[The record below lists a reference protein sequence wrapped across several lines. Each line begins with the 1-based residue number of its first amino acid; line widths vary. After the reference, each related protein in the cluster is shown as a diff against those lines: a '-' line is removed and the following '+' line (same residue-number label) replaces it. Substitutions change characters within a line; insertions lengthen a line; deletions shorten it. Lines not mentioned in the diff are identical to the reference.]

1 MPKAD
6 SQFRS
11 GQSGNP
17 GGRPKGERSVREI
30 AQQHTAA
37 AMETLVAV
45 MQTGKNSERVQAAT
59 ALLDRGWGKPTQS
72 VEMSGDRTSDRTT
85 LVDLLVS
92 LNDNHAVRDPATGS
106 PAITD
111 ATDADDSDT
120 DPFSVPDRHH

>member
-37 AMETLVAV
+37 AMETLVTV

-72 VEMSGDRTSDRTT
+72 VEMSGDRTT

-92 LNDNHAVRDPATGS
+92 LNKSHPVDDAATGS

-111 ATDADDSDT
+111 ATDAGDSDT

>member
-37 AMETLVAV
+37 AMETLVTV

-72 VEMSGDRTSDRTT
+72 VEMSGDRTT

-92 LNDNHAVRDPATGS
+92 LNNSHAVSDPATGS

-111 ATDADDSDT
+111 ATDAGDT
-120 DPFSVPDRHH
+120 AADPFSRPDRHH

>member
-37 AMETLVAV
+37 AMETLVTV

-72 VEMSGDRTSDRTT
+72 VEMSGDRTT

-92 LNDNHAVRDPATGS
+92 LNNSHAANDSATGS
-106 PAITD
+106 PSTTD
-111 ATDADDSDT
+111 ATDADDSDV
-120 DPFSVPDRHH
+120 DPFSPPD

>member
-6 SQFRS
+6 SQFRP

-30 AQQHTAA
+30 AQQHTAES
-37 AMETLVAV
+37 METLVHV
-45 MQTGKNSERVQAAT
+45 MRTGKNSERVQAAT

-72 VEMSGDRTSDRTT
+72 VEMSGSNAT

-92 LNDNHAVRDPATGS
+92 LNNSHAADTATTDSGTAAGEVDGADPLSTAS
-106 PAITD
+106 
-111 ATDADDSDT
+111 
-120 DPFSVPDRHH
+120 FHH

>member
-72 VEMSGDRTSDRTT
+72 VEMSGDRTT

-111 ATDADDSDT
+111 ATDAGDSDA
-120 DPFSVPDRHH
+120 DPFSPPDRHH